1 MPSERARLRMNQ
13 ASSTEDL
20 DSRPQGQRSPPKAA
34 AKIFR
39 PAARRCFDTAGRWIP
54 TEPAS
59 RRRVAE
65 EASKSL
71 GQAPFDPRDVFSV
84 GPIRGQEFEA
94 RHAISTRDRPGF
106 PPNRRLVLERAF
118 PMDADDQ
125 GVRLRAQGK
134 GLEDLDRTVVT
145 EEAVAQDLEVVEER
159 RGHGELDAL
168 HRRMVDR

>member
-1 MPSERARLRMNQ
+1 MSQ
-13 ASSTEDL
+13 ASSTEGPRL
-20 DSRPQGQRSPPKAA
+20 AAAGSAVPAQSRSKDFSLRGPQGR
-34 AKIFR
+34 R
-39 PAARRCFDTAGRWIP
+39 PGP
-54 TEPAS
+54 LL
-59 RRRVAE
+59 AE

-94 RHAISTRDRPGF
+94 RHAISTPDRPGL
-106 PPNRRLVLERAF
+106 PPNRRLVLERAL

-134 GLEDLDRTVVT
+134 GLEDLDGTVVT

-159 RGHGELDAL
+159 RGHGELEAL